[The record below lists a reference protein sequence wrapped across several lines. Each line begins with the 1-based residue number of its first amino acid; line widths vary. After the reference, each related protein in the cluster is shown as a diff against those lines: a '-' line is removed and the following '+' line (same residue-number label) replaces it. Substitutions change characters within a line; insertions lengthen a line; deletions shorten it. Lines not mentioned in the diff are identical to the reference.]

1 MASSHGFGSAAP
13 DENAHFGLAF
23 APAPAR
29 LCLNHA
35 GRTHSP
41 VHSSIGTPSGS
52 GSPHAAL
59 GLLVRTRFQD
69 LFHSPRRGAFHHSL
83 TVLVRYRSLRVL
95 CLGGW
100 SPLLPTAFH
109 GRRRTRDPRPR
120 RAPGFAYGAL
130 TPSGRAF
137 QSRSTRQIRRR
148 GAPAKAPGGV
158 AQPPRRVGCS
168 PHARRGFRPRP
179 RSLATTWG
187 VVLPLLGVLRCF
199 SSPGSPPRPID
210 SGAGAGVSPPAGC
223 PIRVSSALR
232 ALNRSPR
239 LFAVRRALPRPAT
252 PRHPPRTSNRLRF
265 FSHRSSRPSPPRVAR
280 LHHTGGAGTR
290 IHSEA
295 PAGRTKARRLL
306 RARRLLLNSPYA
318 YLVNVRVGDSGL
330 EPEASALSGQ
340 RSNQLS

>member
-13 DENAHFGLAF
+13 DENAPFGLAF

-120 RAPGFAYGAL
+120 HAPGFAYGAL

-148 GAPAKAPGGV
+148 GAPAKAPGGSHN
-158 AQPPRRVGCS
+158 PRAASAAAHMHG
-168 PHARRGFRPRP
+168 AGFGLVPV
-179 RSLATTWG
+179 RS
-187 VVLPLLGVLRCF
+187 PLLGESFSAPRGTKMFQFPRFPPAPYRFRPGCRRITAGGLPHSGILGSPRAQPLPEAF
-199 SSPGSPPRPID
+199 RSSPRP
-210 SGAGAGVSPPAGC
+210 
-223 PIRVSSALR
+223 SSAR
-232 ALNRSPR
+232 NAKASPTY
-239 LFAVRRALPRPAT
+239 V
-252 PRHPPRTSNRLRF
+252 
-265 FSHRSSRPSPPRVAR
+265 
-280 LHHTGGAGTR
+280 
-290 IHSEA
+290 
-295 PAGRTKARRLL
+295 
-306 RARRLLLNSPYA
+306 
-318 YLVNVRVGDSGL
+318 
-330 EPEASALSGQ
+330 
-340 RSNQLS
+340 